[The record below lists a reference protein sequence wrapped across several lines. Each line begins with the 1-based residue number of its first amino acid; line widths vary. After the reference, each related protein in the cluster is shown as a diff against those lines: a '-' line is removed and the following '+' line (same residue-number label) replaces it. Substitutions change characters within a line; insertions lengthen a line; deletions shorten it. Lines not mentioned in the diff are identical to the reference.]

1 MDLITNKELIKYNIK
16 IKIDWIV
23 FKININNNNKN
34 IVFYFYKNSCFKTVE
49 TQYLII
55 FIFYIL
61 ILIFQIKQMLL
72 QLYFCQLLC
81 VFHFLRHV
89 ESNPNLKLPSSG
101 IFRNLRNIHNE
112 IISEIHKDQ
121 EIKSFNP
128 IIKLNLN
135 NRKFFQNISEYQL
148 FCVNSLPRR
157 YYKIWSSASVS
168 SKIV

>member
-89 ESNPNLKLPSSG
+89 ESNPTL
-101 IFRNLRNIHNE
+101 
-112 IISEIHKDQ
+112 
-121 EIKSFNP
+121 KSFNP

-148 FCVNSLPRR
+148 FCVNSLPRT